1 MNKEYDILD
10 RNKVAN
16 QQQFYSICKWN
27 NQIVMEW
34 LKIKLPLVYV
44 NSWSDLDPPSIL
56 PVSIELTAE
65 LNVDVLKSTD
75 PAVEFVVVI
84 VPVKELI
91 VNVLFNVVP
100 PSVRYEG

>member
-34 LKIKLPLVYV
+34 LKIKLPLVYEQYKEIFV
-44 NSWSDLDPPSIL
+44 QNDIDGETLLDINETCLDIL
-56 PVSIELTAE
+56 NIHNTFA
-65 LNVDVLKSTD
+65 
-75 PAVEFVVVI
+75 
-84 VPVKELI
+84 
-91 VNVLFNVVP
+91 
-100 PSVRYEG
+100 R